1 MQEENRID
9 KARRFAFGEK
19 KKTPKKQKLTLA
31 DNVPSQRKGEFS
43 KC

>member
-19 KKTPKKQKLTLA
+19 KKKTKKQKLS
-31 DNVPSQRKGEFS
+31 PSQRKDEFS